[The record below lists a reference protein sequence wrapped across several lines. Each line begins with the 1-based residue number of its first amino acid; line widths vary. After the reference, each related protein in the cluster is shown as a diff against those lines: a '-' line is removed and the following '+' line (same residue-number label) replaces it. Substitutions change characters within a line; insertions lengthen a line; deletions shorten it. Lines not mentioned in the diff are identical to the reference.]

1 MDIPRTNPARRPRR
15 HRALAR
21 FFPHLATAWALLA
34 LACGSSGS
42 ALSGATDT
50 DGDGDAT
57 PPSAVVAD
65 VIEVSVSGISGQYR
79 FSVTVASPDSGCSQ
93 YADWWEVVTDDGE
106 LVDRR
111 ILLHSHVTE
120 QPFTRSGSTVA
131 IEAEQTV
138 WVRAHMH
145 PDGYGGQ
152 ALHGSVSAGF
162 EPRSPVSGFAADLAT
177 QPPLP
182 DDCDL

>member
-1 MDIPRTNPARRPRR
+1 MRCIRACPTAHSRAGRLSVIGGRLTRCGVRHPWRSLTLPRWQREKGQQLSAGRRSHLRSRGSKATLSKTRGHCIPTRLPSHIAR
-15 HRALAR
+15 
-21 FFPHLATAWALLA
+21 LL
-34 LACGSSGS
+34 
-42 ALSGATDT
+42 
-50 DGDGDAT
+50 
-57 PPSAVVAD
+57 P
-65 VIEVSVSGISGQYR
+65 
-79 FSVTVASPDSGCSQ
+79 
-93 YADWWEVVTDDGE
+93 
-106 LVDRR
+106 R